1 MKVTRTSG
9 VFWDVVDGRTVVC
22 EPGSGGLYRLNAA
35 AAHLWDTCDDT
46 TVESLTD
53 QLTGAYP
60 DQPVEVLAQDADRF
74 VRDMCDKGLLAVTD
88 EEG

>member
-1 MKVTRTSG
+1 MKVTRTLG

-35 AAHLWDTCDDT
+35 AAHLWETCDDT

-53 QLTGAYP
+53 QLTGTYP

-88 EEG
+88 EAG

>member
-1 MKVTRTSG
+1 MKVTRTAG

-22 EPGSGGLYRLNAA
+22 EPGSGELYRLNATA
-35 AAHLWDTCDDT
+35 ARLWETCDDT

-60 DQPVEVLAQDADRF
+60 DQPVDVLAHDADRF
-74 VRDMCDKGLLAVTD
+74 VLDMCDKGLLAIVD
-88 EEG
+88 REA